1 MRGRSRAARKR
12 GHLWYNAHMIE
23 LTEPQKKVIANGLTA
38 VSVAVV
44 VAFVATVAWGVL
56 KVLAFASA
64 AIVPVLF
71 GFFLAL
77 FFKPYYGW
85 WKNLVKN
92 PSLALVA
99 MLLTVFLPIGFLL
112 WYAGAVMID
121 QVSNL
126 LAQGPALVQQVIAW
140 FQTTFPKFHALLAQ
154 LGWPDDLGDAYAKYG
169 ATALRA
175 GTSAL
180 KCLTGVLS
188 ALVTLIFFVFFL
200 MTKDRR
206 GREIVGHLPFF
217 KPETRDFLAA
227 QVDSFIDILVSFFQR
242 QTVICLI
249 EGLLY
254 GTGFW
259 LVGLPYGFLVGF
271 ALGVLNLIP
280 LFGSVVCL
288 PLALPLAYFPHGG
301 SLTRLLLV
309 LAVWLA
315 DQLLDGYLITPRIQG
330 NKTGLGYAGVIFSFF
345 FWSTVLGPVLGML
358 LAIPLSAFCVV
369 LWRAIKAK
377 YIRPVV

>member
-1 MRGRSRAARKR
+1 
-12 GHLWYNAHMIE
+12 MIE
-23 LTEPQKKVIANGLTA
+23 LSETQRKAVASGLTA

-44 VAFVATVAWGVL
+44 LTFVAIVAWGLL
-56 KVLAFASA
+56 KVLSFASA

-77 FFKPYYGW
+77 FFKPYYAW
-85 WKNLVKN
+85 WKGVLKN
-92 PSLALVA
+92 PTAALVA
-99 MLLTVFLPIGFLL
+99 LLLTVFLPLGFLL
-112 WYAGAVMID
+112 WYAGAVIVD

-126 LAQGPALVQQVIAW
+126 IAQGPTLLRQVVAW
-140 FQTTFPKFHALLAQ
+140 FQATFPKLHALLGQ
-154 LGWPDDLGDAYAKYG
+154 LGWPDDLGGVYEKYG
-169 ATALRA
+169 ATALKA
-175 GTSAL
+175 GPGAL

-206 GREIVGHLPFF
+206 GSEIVGHLPFL
-217 KPETRDFLAA
+217 KSETRDFLAE
-227 QVDSFIDILVSFFQR
+227 QVDAFIDILVSFFQR

-249 EGLLY
+249 EGVLY
-254 GTGFW
+254 GAGFW

-271 ALGVLNLIP
+271 VLGILNLIP

-288 PLALPLAYFPHGG
+288 PVALPLAYFGHGG

-309 LAVWLA
+309 LGVWA
-315 DQLLDGYLITPRIQG
+315 TGQFLDGYFITPKIQG

-345 FWSTVLGPVLGML
+345 FWSLVLGPVLGML

-369 LWRAIKAK
+369 LWRAVKAK